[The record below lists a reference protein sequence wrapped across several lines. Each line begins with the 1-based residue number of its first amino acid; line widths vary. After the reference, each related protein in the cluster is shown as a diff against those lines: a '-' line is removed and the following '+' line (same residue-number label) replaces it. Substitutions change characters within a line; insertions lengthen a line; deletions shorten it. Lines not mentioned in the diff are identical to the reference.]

1 MASKCPRD
9 KDDRKGERRKVEQI
23 PIFCKSLMADQSR
36 SPKLYRR
43 LFASFLFLIE
53 SQGMQRQTNL
63 GSLSIPL
70 LPQKGIFSGIF
81 WENVICVARSNY
93 STIITQMSLV
103 ILLVTYLWKASSHLE

>member
-70 LPQKGIFSGIF
+70 LPRKGFSRGFSGK
-81 WENVICVARSNY
+81 
-93 STIITQMSLV
+93 M
-103 ILLVTYLWKASSHLE
+103 